1 MINSKHGKLRNRTRS
16 LYYLMNY
23 LAEFVELIQPQ
34 PFTRCFNKNRDR
46 VFNEKREKK
55 GRKKR
60 EGGEGFEERGKK
72 RICAVRAIIFT
83 CWQRGTKG
91 ACSDTSLD
99 VEQYISI
106 ERPIA

>member
-1 MINSKHGKLRNRTRS
+1 MP
-16 LYYLMNY
+16 
-23 LAEFVELIQPQ
+23 VVLI
-34 PFTRCFNKNRDR
+34 RIACDR
-46 VFNEKREKK
+46 IFDKKEK

-60 EGGEGFEERGKK
+60 KKEKGRGKEGGEKDLP
-72 RICAVRAIIFT
+72 VRAPIFT

-91 ACSDTSLD
+91 ACSDTRLD